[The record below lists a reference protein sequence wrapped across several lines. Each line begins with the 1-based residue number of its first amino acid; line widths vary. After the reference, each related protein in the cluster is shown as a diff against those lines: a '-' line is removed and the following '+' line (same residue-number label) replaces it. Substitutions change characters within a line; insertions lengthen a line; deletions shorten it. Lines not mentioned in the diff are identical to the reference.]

1 MLLSFSSPS
10 LSLSLPPLSLPF
22 PSMLPLAASHC
33 CRWELAAAVAGGAC
47 GGAASRPLGKDRLPS
62 SQACVHLRGRRL
74 AARPSR
80 GRRAARRGRRRPRS
94 VCSPRRG
101 KPSPAERGPQL
112 GERKCAGIAPRRGR
126 RQRGEVEA
134 RFPPSLSPSL
144 PPSLP
149 QGWPRG
155 TRCGDTCHRRRVLG
169 WTLPAQRGG
178 PSLRQAGEKQRASFS

>member
-22 PSMLPLAASHC
+22 PSMPPLAASHC

-134 RFPPSLSPSL
+134 RFPPSLSLSPSL
-144 PPSLP
+144 THSRRA
-149 QGWPRG
+149 GREGRG
-155 TRCGDTCHRRRVLG
+155 AAILAT
-169 WTLPAQRGG
+169 AGG
-178 PSLRQAGEKQRASFS
+178 F